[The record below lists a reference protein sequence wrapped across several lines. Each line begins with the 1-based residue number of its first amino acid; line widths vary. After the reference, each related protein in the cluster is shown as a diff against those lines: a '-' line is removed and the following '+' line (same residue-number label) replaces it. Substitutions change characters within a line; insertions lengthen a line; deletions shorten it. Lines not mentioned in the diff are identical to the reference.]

1 MQTCSERSESIPL
14 VDLKKQY
21 FSIKDEIDLAVKR
34 VLESGH
40 FILGNEVLSLEREVA
55 EYIGVKHAI
64 GVASGTDALHLS
76 LLACGIGEGDEVIT
90 TPFSFIATA
99 EAISYCGAKPVFVD
113 IDINSYNIDP
123 AKIEGKVTKKTKA
136 IIPVHMYGHAAEMD
150 EILEIAKRYNLKVI
164 EDCAQAFGTEYKSK
178 KIGGIGDI
186 GAFSFFPSKNL
197 GAYGDGGIVVT
208 DDKDVADKI
217 MILRV
222 HGSKQRYI
230 HQVIGY
236 NSRLDE
242 IQAAILR
249 VKLKK
254 IDEWNEMRRKN
265 ASIYNKLLNKLP
277 VQLSKEAGKSHIYH
291 VYTIRIKNRDE
302 FIKFL
307 SENGISSAIHY
318 PVPIPAQ
325 EAYRYLNYSESDLPN
340 SYKAASEVISL
351 PMFPELKREE
361 IEKVCEAIKRFIN
374 M

>member
-1 MQTCSERSESIPL
+1 MQVPL
-14 VDLKKQY
+14 VDLKRQY
-21 FSIKDEIDLAVKR
+21 LSIEKEIDASVKK
-34 VLESGH
+34 VLQSGQ
-40 FILGNEVLSLEREVA
+40 FILGNEVSSLEREVA
-55 EYIGVKHAI
+55 EYIGAKHAI

-76 LLACGIGEGDEVIT
+76 LIAYGIGEGDEVIT

-123 AKIEGKVTKKTKA
+123 AKIEDKITKKTKA
-136 IIPVHMYGHAAEMD
+136 IIPVHMYGHTAEMD
-150 EILEIAKRYNLKVI
+150 KILEIAKRYNLKVI
-164 EDCAQAFGTEYKSK
+164 EDCAQAFGTEYKGK

-208 DDKDVADKI
+208 GDKDIADKI
-217 MILRV
+217 MMLRV
-222 HGSKQRYI
+222 HGSKQKYI
-230 HQVIGY
+230 HQMVGY

-254 IDEWNEMRRKN
+254 IDEWNELRRKN
-265 ASIYNKLLNKLP
+265 ASIYNNLLNKLP
-277 VQLSKEAGKSHIYH
+277 VQLPKEAGKSHIYH

-307 SENGISSAIHY
+307 SGNGISSAIHY

-340 SYKAASEVISL
+340 SYKAASEVVSL
-351 PMFPELKREE
+351 PMFPELKRDE
-361 IEKVCEAIKRFIN
+361 IEKVCEAVKVFTPLESSASKPR
-374 M
+374 

>member
-99 EAISYCGAKPVFVD
+99 EAISYCGAKPIFVD

-291 VYTIRIKNRDE
+291 VYTIQIKRRDE
-302 FIKFL
+302 CMKFL
-307 SENGISSAIHY
+307 SENGISTAIHY
-318 PVPIPAQ
+318 PVPISAQ
-325 EAYRYLNYSESDLPN
+325 EPYKYLGYSESDLPN
-340 SYKAASEVISL
+340 SYKVASEVISL